1 MDVDVLDYDP
11 ATNRFLVRVCTN
23 DQQKW
28 IRKLSLRFNF
38 EDKTLFHER
47 LNMAKGLY
55 LRALDDGRFLEH
67 LEAMPS
73 EQIRGLSETQREKLK
88 ARF

>member
-1 MDVDVLDYDP
+1 MDVDVLDYD
-11 ATNRFLVRVCTN
+11 ASQNKFLVRVCTN

-38 EDKTLFHER
+38 EDKGLFHER

-55 LRALDDGRFLEH
+55 LRAQND
-67 LEAMPS
+67 
-73 EQIRGLSETQREKLK
+73 
-88 ARF
+88 